1 MKQLLGVNR
10 AAAVLVPKK
19 PFFEWLSSLP
29 DPIELSPAAYEEY
42 STVFLVPEFEDEIEK
57 RVVLERSFATLFTE
71 ALVGWWTDVDDWPDT
86 LNFQIFTDWFDVKMY
101 SMALDT
107 VEARIVRGIRRKLL
121 HA

>member
-101 SMALDT
+101 SMVLDT
-107 VEARIVRGIRRKLL
+107 VEDSISRG
-121 HA
+121 